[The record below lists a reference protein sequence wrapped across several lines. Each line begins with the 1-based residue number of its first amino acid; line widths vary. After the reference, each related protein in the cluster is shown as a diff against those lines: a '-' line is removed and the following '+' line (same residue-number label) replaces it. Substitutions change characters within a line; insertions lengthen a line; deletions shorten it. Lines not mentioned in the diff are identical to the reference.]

1 MNFLHGTVQMK
12 YGSNDDDDG
21 NDNNGGGSGFKM
33 SSNNKNI
40 KCKQKSSGLI
50 TAAAPEAAAS

>member
-21 NDNNGGGSGFKM
+21 DDDNGGGSGIKM
-33 SSNNKNI
+33 SNNKNI